1 MSMVRTVATITKV
14 ATTATAFVGEINCV
28 WALDKA
34 LKDAY
39 ISKRGYAAAG
49 QVVVIGALT
58 LAFGSWWLVDR
69 VVDGI
74 ELGIE
79 RSNEKTEDK

>member
-14 ATTATAFVGEINCV
+14 ATTATAIVGELNCV
-28 WALDKA
+28 WALDKC
-34 LKDAY
+34 LKDGY
-39 ISKRGYAAAG
+39 IQKKGYTAAAW
-49 QVVVIGALT
+49 VAVSGALT

-69 VVDGI
+69 VADGI

>member
-1 MSMVRTVATITKV
+1 MSMLRTVATITKV
-14 ATTATAFVGEINCV
+14 ATTATAIVGEINCI
-28 WALDKA
+28 WALDKC
-34 LKDAY
+34 LQDGY
-39 ISKRGYAAAG
+39 IQKKGYNAG
-49 QVVVIGALT
+49 AQVAVSGALIF
-58 LAFGSWWLVDR
+58 AFGSWWLVDR

>member
-1 MSMVRTVATITKV
+1 MKVTDLVANVTKAAIV
-14 ATTATAFVGEINCV
+14 TTAVVGEINTV

-58 LAFGSWWLVDR
+58 LAFGGCAIVDK
-69 VVDGI
+69 VK
-74 ELGIE
+74 EGIE
-79 RSNEKTEDK
+79 RGEERVKEVNNG